1 MTPPGAG
8 REPGGARETSGAG
21 ETDAPPVTGVAL
33 ETDAARMTDAWVKPT
48 GVPAPGAWE
57 HLRAGDLPIRYPT
70 RDAVDPDA
78 LIAALR
84 DAGRGLA
91 AIPTAEM
98 VRILG
103 GAAEAMTRELDRAD
117 LQDIAANG
125 RISAAMARAVVA
137 GMATSWTTAAIDQL
151 VRAEF
156 PDPHVLDGFVAE
168 TGGRERA
175 VGKAETGVREGA
187 GEPRRPA
194 RAADAAAPR
203 RHVRAAG
210 PPVTVHF
217 GAGSVP
223 GVTVTSMIRAL
234 LVRSAVLVKPGAGDI
249 ALTVRFARLLH
260 RADPRLARAVAVQ
273 YWPGGAPA
281 WDGWERDLLRAADQV
296 VVYGGDAA
304 IEAVRARAPA
314 TTRLIE
320 HPHRIGVAIIGPGA
334 APGTAGATESA
345 AVPSAPPDSGPAHP
359 AEATARAA
367 ALFEQRGCVST
378 HLVLIVGSEGAAR
391 TFCTK
396 LAASL
401 SALETRLPPAPLTP
415 GELSARHQLRGHL
428 AMKGAAVWPAITG
441 ESARRSSAESTRRP
455 SVGHRPATTGGWS
468 VILSPPGDFEP
479 AGARTVWVAP
489 VSSLA
494 ECPDAL
500 APLSPVLQ
508 TIGLAGIGHERAAA
522 LAEDLFALGATR
534 IVPLD
539 QMPFPDPDWL
549 HDGARPLRELVRWG
563 ELRSRP
569 WINPASHRG
578 R

>member
-1 MTPPGAG
+1 MTSSGAG
-8 REPGGARETSGAG
+8 SEACGVRGTSGAR
-21 ETDAPPVTGVAL
+21 
-33 ETDAARMTDAWVKPT
+33 ETDAARESDAWVLPP
-48 GVPAPGAWE
+48 GLPAPGTYE

-70 RDAVDPDA
+70 RDAVDAAA
-78 LIAALR
+78 LIATLR
-84 DAGRGLA
+84 AARRGLA

-103 GAAEAMTRELDRAD
+103 GAAEALTRDLDRAD
-117 LQDIAANG
+117 LVDIAANG
-125 RISAAMARAVVA
+125 RLSPAMARAVVA
-137 GMATSWTTAAIDQL
+137 GMAPSWTTAAIDRL

-156 PDPHVLDGFVAE
+156 PDPRVLDGFVAE
-168 TGGRERA
+168 TGGRYGAADEAAPDGRD
-175 VGKAETGVREGA
+175 GA
-187 GEPRRPA
+187 GEPERPA
-194 RAADAAAPR
+194 RAADAATPR

-210 PPVTVHF
+210 PPVTLHF

-314 TTRLIE
+314 TNRLIE

-345 AVPSAPPDSGPAHP
+345 AVPAAPPDGGPTHP

-378 HLVLIVGSEGAAR
+378 HLVLIVGSEDAAR
-391 TFCTK
+391 TFCTE

-401 SALETRLPPAPLTP
+401 SALEARLPPAPLTA

-428 AMKGAAVWPAITG
+428 AMKGAALWSAASGEPALG
-441 ESARRSSAESTRRP
+441 SPREPTRRP
-455 SVGHRPATTGGWS
+455 SVGHWPAATGGWS

-494 ECPDAL
+494 ECPAAL
-500 APLSPVLQ
+500 DPLSPVLQ
-508 TIGLAGIGHERAAA
+508 TIGLAGIGHEHTTA

-539 QMPFPDPDWL
+539 QVPFPDPDWL

-569 WINPASHRG
+569 WIIPASHRG